1 MQDFSGQ
8 QIFFSQARQQII
20 SGNKKIIAGAVITL
34 TITITKYAHS
44 LLITDYA
51 YAYKICTPQL
61 ITDYAY
67 AYTFCTPAIDDTEML
82 IIFII
87 YIIYYI
93 YNKFSSIPHSSNMCV
108 HIL

>member
-8 QIFFSQARQQII
+8 QIFFLRLGSRLSQVT
-20 SGNKKIIAGAVITL
+20 KKIIAGAVITL

-87 YIIYYI
+87 YI
-93 YNKFSSIPHSSNMCV
+93 
-108 HIL
+108 